1 MMILTAPMLLA
12 TNAKW
17 LILLGA
23 ATLALAAEVVRA
35 EDKVA
40 TQWYTVVD
48 GYKVDAKTLAG
59 FRAWRAA
66 ACDRCHGANQ
76 EGSVGPSLLEAL
88 KVLTSEQFKQVV
100 AEGRPERG
108 MPGYKTSNLVMSN
121 LDNLYAY
128 LKGRADGVIKRA
140 KVEPLQ

>member
-1 MMILTAPMLLA
+1 MMILTAAMLLA
-12 TNAKW
+12 PKSKL
-17 LILLGA
+17 LILIGM

-35 EDKVA
+35 EDKVE
-40 TQWYTVVD
+40 TKWYTVVD

-88 KVLTSEQFKQVV
+88 KVLTPEQFS
-100 AEGRPERG
+100 R
-108 MPGYKTSNLVMSN
+108 
-121 LDNLYAY
+121 
-128 LKGRADGVIKRA
+128 
-140 KVEPLQ
+140 

>member
-12 TNAKW
+12 TNSKW
-17 LILLGA
+17 LMLLGA
-23 ATLALAAEVVRA
+23 AMLALAAEVVRA
-35 EDKVA
+35 EDKVE

-88 KVLTSEQFKQVV
+88 RT
-100 AEGRPERG
+100 R
-108 MPGYKTSNLVMSN
+108 
-121 LDNLYAY
+121 
-128 LKGRADGVIKRA
+128 
-140 KVEPLQ
+140 